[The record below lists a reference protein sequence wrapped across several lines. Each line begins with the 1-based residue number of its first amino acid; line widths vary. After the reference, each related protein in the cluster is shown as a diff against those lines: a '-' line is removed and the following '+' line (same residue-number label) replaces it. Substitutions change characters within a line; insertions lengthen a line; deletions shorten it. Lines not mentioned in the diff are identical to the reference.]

1 MIRLL
6 YLDGLA
12 DVIQGTWS
20 GYCTLMVL
28 WMLSRE
34 HDQATIPWW
43 LCGCYPGNMMR
54 LLYLDGLAD
63 VIQGSAHGDE
73 EAVEAHHLLH
83 QHSVHALL
91 VRGGVLAQRSLRVKV
106 GWKLGQDVRSHFIHH
121 IICRL
126 ASTWWGF
133 GLPTA
138 QCPWSRQFLQCVAH
152 I

>member
-1 MIRLL
+1 
-6 YLDGLA
+6 
-12 DVIQGTWS
+12 
-20 GYCTLMVL
+20 
-28 WMLSRE
+28 MLSRE
-34 HDQATIPWW
+34 GT
-43 LCGCYPGNMMR
+43 R
-54 LLYLDGLAD
+54 LPYLDGLAD

-126 ASTWWGF
+126 AST
-133 GLPTA
+133 
-138 QCPWSRQFLQCVAH
+138 
-152 I
+152 